1 MGEPRIID
9 TADLDDGVTIGDG
22 SSIWHLSQVRSEAVL
37 GQNVVVGRGAYIG
50 EGVHVGDNCKIQ
62 NYALV
67 YEPRSWKTGYSSG
80 RPWCLPTTTSRGLS
94 TPTAP
99 SNLLTTGSRWV

>member
-37 GQNVVVGRGAYIG
+37 GQNVVVGRGAYI
-50 EGVHVGDNCKIQ
+50 C
-62 NYALV
+62 
-67 YEPRSWKTGYSSG
+67 
-80 RPWCLPTTTSRGLS
+80 
-94 TPTAP
+94 
-99 SNLLTTGSRWV
+99 

>member
-37 GQNVVVGRGAYIG
+37 GQNVVVGRGAYT
-50 EGVHVGDNCKIQ
+50 VSYTH
-62 NYALV
+62 L
-67 YEPRSWKTGYSSG
+67 T
-80 RPWCLPTTTSRGLS
+80 LPTKRI
-94 TPTAP
+94 
-99 SNLLTTGSRWV
+99 V